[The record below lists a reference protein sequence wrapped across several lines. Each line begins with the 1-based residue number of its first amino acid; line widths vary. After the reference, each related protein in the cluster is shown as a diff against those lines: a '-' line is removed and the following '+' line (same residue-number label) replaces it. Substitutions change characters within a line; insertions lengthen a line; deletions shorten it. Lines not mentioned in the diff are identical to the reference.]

1 MRKNRS
7 TRSRAIRAADIAVV
21 CACLLGTAAFLFLFQ
36 RDLNRSL
43 RRLDQ
48 EPAGFVSFRSG
59 AALRRFQDRNIWERL
74 QREAP
79 VYNGDLI
86 RTAGRSEV
94 AIGFSGGALV
104 DVSENSLIRVSLE
117 EGAPRIDF
125 SRGTIS
131 VQAGESGNVNISFGK
146 NRVQAAAGSTINI
159 DIKARA
165 DAAADANI
173 AVDAGTITDASAA
186 ADAITDTNAIA
197 DANAIAGAN
206 AIADAN
212 ANADANTITG
222 VNTDAADT
230 STVAVANTAAANAGT
245 SISAGEEMTY
255 HIQVLEG
262 NASLIS
268 PDGEREAAAGTVF
281 TVKETKPPE
290 EPRRAAAKKPP
301 VQTVQVEVVRVEAAR
316 PVEPPPETPP
326 EPPPVSEA
334 LLAAAP
340 VETPPPVQP
349 PPVPVGPPPPPPVQP
364 PSAAAPVRPPPPAP
378 APVKTAPPP
387 VRPPPPVRQ
396 PAAPAPAAAPPPR
409 RPSPLPAP
417 SGREPENGYRLDPG
431 TLRES
436 RTIVFRWNPVDG
448 ADGYIFTLFHETGP
462 RQRRQVLTLE
472 GPETSYTLEDLSI
485 LDLGRFV
492 WQVEA
497 VNRGGGGRRG
507 SPGEN
512 LFTVD
517 IPQPEIPRGRN
528 PGDLYAR

>member
-1 MRKNRS
+1 MRTNRS
-7 TRSRAIRAADIAVV
+7 TRSRASRAADIAVV

-59 AALRRFQDRNIWERL
+59 AALRRFQDRNIWDRL
-74 QREAP
+74 QQEAP

-104 DVSENSLIRVSLE
+104 DVSENSLIRVLVE

-125 SRGTIS
+125 SGGTIR
-131 VQAGESGNVNISFGK
+131 VRAGESGGVTISFGE
-146 NRVQAAAGSTINI
+146 NRVRAGAGSTINLE
-159 DIKARA
+159 
-165 DAAADANI
+165 
-173 AVDAGTITDASAA
+173 
-186 ADAITDTNAIA
+186 
-197 DANAIAGAN
+197 AGA
-206 AIADAN
+206 DTGGN
-212 ANADANTITG
+212 ANA
-222 VNTDAADT
+222 
-230 STVAVANTAAANAGT
+230 
-245 SISAGEEMTY
+245 GETY
-255 HIQVLEG
+255 TFQVIEG
-262 NASLIS
+262 SASLTG
-268 PDGEREAAAGTVF
+268 PGGEREAAAGAALTFNGTGLV
-281 TVKETKPPE
+281 E
-290 EPRRAAAKKPP
+290 ESRIAAAGPP
-301 VQTVQVEVVRVEAAR
+301 VQTAVETPPVEAAEPVEAPIAAV
-316 PVEPPPETPP
+316 PVEPPQ
-326 EPPPVSEA
+326 
-334 LLAAAP
+334 L
-340 VETPPPVQP
+340 
-349 PPVPVGPPPPPPVQP
+349 P
-364 PSAAAPVRPPPPAP
+364 PS
-378 APVKTAPPP
+378 
-387 VRPPPPVRQ
+387 VRQ
-396 PAAPAPAAAPPPR
+396 PAAPVEPPVR

-417 SGREPENGYRLDPG
+417 SGRKPENGYRLDPE

-436 RTIVFRWNPVDG
+436 RTIVFRWNPVEG
-448 ADGYIFTLFHETGP
+448 ADGYVFTLFHETGP
-462 RQRRQVLTLE
+462 RRRQPVLTVE

-497 VNRGGGGRRG
+497 VNRRGGGRRG

>member
-1 MRKNRS
+1 V
-7 TRSRAIRAADIAVV
+7 VV
-21 CACLLGTAAFLFLFQ
+21 CLCLLGTAAFLFLFQ

-59 AALRRFQDRNIWERL
+59 AALRRFQDRNIWDRL

-86 RTAGRSEV
+86 RTADRSEV

-131 VQAGESGNVNISFGK
+131 VQAGESERVNISFGK
-146 NRVQAAAGSTINI
+146 NRVQASAGSTINI
-159 DIKARA
+159 DIKAGA
-165 DAAADANI
+165 D
-173 AVDAGTITDASAA
+173 
-186 ADAITDTNAIA
+186 TDT
-197 DANAIAGAN
+197 
-206 AIADAN
+206 
-212 ANADANTITG
+212 DANTG
-222 VNTDAADT
+222 
-230 STVAVANTAAANAGT
+230 
-245 SISAGEEMTY
+245 AGEEMAY
-255 HIQVLEG
+255 HVQVLEG

-268 PDGEREAAAGTVF
+268 PEGEQEAAAGTALTFTFVETTVF
-281 TVKETKPPE
+281 D
-290 EPRRAAAKKPP
+290 EPLIAAVP
-301 VQTVQVEVVRVEAAR
+301 VEAVK
-316 PVEPPPETPP
+316 PVEPPPIAAVPVEPPPP
-326 EPPPVSEA
+326 EPE
-334 LLAAAP
+334 
-340 VETPPPVQP
+340 
-349 PPVPVGPPPPPPVQP
+349 
-364 PSAAAPVRPPPPAP
+364 PPAVVP
-378 APVKTAPPP
+378 AETPP
-387 VRPPPPVRQ
+387 VRPPPAPVK
-396 PAAPAPAAAPPPR
+396 PPPPPR

-417 SGREPENGYRLDPG
+417 PGREPGNGYRIDPE

-436 RTIVFRWNPVDG
+436 RTIVFRWNPVAG
-448 ADGYIFTLFHETGP
+448 AEAYIFTLFHETGP
-462 RQRRQVLTLE
+462 RQRQPVLTVE
-472 GPETSYTLEDLSI
+472 GPETSYTLEDLSL

-497 VNRGGGGRRG
+497 VNRKTNRRG

-517 IPQPEIPRGRN
+517 IPQPEIPRGRK